1 MMKLLSAIYGSA
13 VNARNR
19 RFDDGKREPKH
30 LGSPVVSI
38 GNISVG
44 GSGKTPFTMLLGSLL
59 NQRSIPFD
67 VLSRGYRRESSG
79 IKFVDPNGRATDY
92 GDEPLLLAKRLAVP
106 VIVGSNRYEAGVRA
120 ERRHSSEMHLLDD
133 GFQHRQLARQFDI
146 VLVNEEDLE
155 DRLLPA
161 GHLREPVSGLERA
174 DVLVIPSNQSSEKF
188 VSFGKPIWRAI
199 RTLRVPPK
207 PPTRPLA
214 FCGLARPQRFF
225 KDLETRGIKP
235 CAMVAF
241 PDHHRYSLREIDKL
255 RAIADR
261 NRADGFMTTQ
271 KDLMN
276 LGDMVKRLDPIT
288 IPILEMELLN
298 AKACLDQMLSTIEA
312 RRTRRS

>member
-13 VNARNR
+13 VNVRNR
-19 RFDDGKREPKH
+19 RFDDGKREVKR
-30 LGSPVVSI
+30 LSSPVVSI

-44 GSGKTPFTMLLGSLL
+44 GSGKTPFTMALGSLL

-67 VLSRGYRRESSG
+67 VLSRGYRRDSTG
-79 IKFVDPNGRATDY
+79 IKFVDPNGRATEF

-106 VIVGSNRYEAGVRA
+106 VIVGSSRYQAGLRA
-120 ERRHSSEMHLLDD
+120 ERRFVSEMHLLDD

-146 VLVNEEDLE
+146 VLVNEEDLD
-155 DRLLPA
+155 DRLLPS
-161 GHLREPVSGLERA
+161 GNLREPVSALERA

-188 VSFGKPIWRAI
+188 AEFGKPIWRVI
-199 RTLRVPPK
+199 GSMRVPPK

-225 KDLETRGIKP
+225 KDIEARGIKP

-241 PDHHRYSLREIDKL
+241 PDHHRYSLGEIEKL
-255 RAIADR
+255 RKIADR

-276 LGDMVKRLDPIT
+276 LGDMVKRLEPIA
-288 IPILEMELLN
+288 IPILETELLN
-298 AKACLDQMLSTIEA
+298 AKACLDHLLSTIEA
-312 RRTRRS
+312 RRTRPS

>member
-1 MMKLLSAIYGSA
+1 MMKLLSAIYGTA

-19 RFDDGKREPKH
+19 RFDDGRRKVQH
-30 LGSPVVSI
+30 LASPVVSI

-44 GSGKTPFTMLLGSLL
+44 GSGKTPFTMLMGSLL

-67 VLSRGYRRESSG
+67 VLSRGYRRESTG
-79 IKFVDPNGRATDY
+79 VKFVDPNGNATEY

-106 VIVGSNRYEAGVRA
+106 VIVGSNRYQAGIRA
-120 ERRHSSEMHLLDD
+120 ERRLMSEMHLLDD

-146 VLVNEEDLE
+146 VLVNVEDLD
-155 DRLLPA
+155 DRLLPS
-161 GHLREPVSGLERA
+161 GHLREPVSALERA
-174 DVLVIPSNQSSEKF
+174 DVLVIPSNQPSERF
-188 VSFGKPIWRAI
+188 LEFGKPLWRVI
-199 RTLRVPPK
+199 RTLRVPPR

-214 FCGLARPQRFF
+214 FCGLARPERFF

-235 CAMVAF
+235 CAMVTF
-241 PDHHRYSLREIDKL
+241 PDHHRYSFSEIDRL
-255 RAIADR
+255 RKIADR

-276 LGDMVKRLDPIT
+276 LGEMVKRLDPIT

-298 AKACLDQMLSTIEA
+298 AKACLDHMLSTIEA
-312 RRTRRS
+312 RRTRPS

>member
-1 MMKLLSAIYGSA
+1 MMKLFSAIYGSA

-19 RFDDGKREPKH
+19 RFDEGRREAKRLE
-30 LGSPVVSI
+30 SPVVSI

-44 GSGKTPFTMLLGSLL
+44 GSGKTPFTILLGSLL

-67 VLSRGYRRESSG
+67 VLSRGYRRESTG
-79 IKFVDPNGRATDY
+79 IKIVDPNGSATEF
-92 GDEPLLLAKRLAVP
+92 GDEPLLIAKRLAVP
-106 VIVGSNRYEAGVRA
+106 VIVGSNRYQAGVRA
-120 ERRHSSEMHLLDD
+120 ERRFMSGMHLLDD

-146 VLVNEEDLE
+146 VLVNEEDLD
-155 DRLLPA
+155 DRLLPS
-161 GHLREPVSGLERA
+161 GHLREPVSALERS
-174 DVLVIPSNQSSEKF
+174 DVLVIPSNQSSERF
-188 VSFGKPIWRAI
+188 SAFGKPIWRVI
-199 RTLRVPPK
+199 RTMRVPPK
-207 PPTRPLA
+207 APTRPLA

-241 PDHHRYSLREIDKL
+241 PDHHRYSLGEIDKL
-255 RAIADR
+255 RKIADR

-276 LGDMVKRLDPIT
+276 LGDMVKRLDPIA

-298 AKACLDQMLSTIEA
+298 AKACLDHLLSTIEA
-312 RRTRRS
+312 RRSRPS